1 MGNIVETIKRFLQNK
16 NTVTILAVLAGV
28 IVLWYFYNR
37 RVDEAITTI
46 KIPYAIAAI
55 DTTNKIDADN
65 IGFKEI
71 TQVTT
76 KDSDII
82 TNSAELDGKYIC
94 KGTSVPKDGFF
105 YRSQICEKKDIP
117 GSVAEDLEPGY
128 ALYNLAVNARST
140 YGNSIEE
147 GQYIDIYVSAETDEG
162 SIIYAPLI
170 ESIRVKA
177 VKDSSN
183 KDVFWD
189 STAGDTAYLIFA
201 VPENVE
207 GQKNIY
213 RLLTMTDLEN
223 EHSISLVPVLRGHSY
238 TESPGSTQVTSE
250 EIEQF
255 IMQNYSWIE

>member
-1 MGNIVETIKRFLQNK
+1 MGNILETIKRFLQNK

-46 KIPYAIAAI
+46 QIPYAMKAI
-55 DTTNKIDADN
+55 DTTGKIENDN
-65 IGFKEI
+65 ISYKEI
-71 TQVTT
+71 TQSTT

-82 TNSAELDGKYIC
+82 TNPSELEGKYVCI
-94 KGTSVPKDGFF
+94 GTSIPANGFF
-105 YRSQICEKKDIP
+105 YRSQVCDEKDIP

-128 ALYNLAVNARST
+128 ALYTLAVNARST
-140 YGNSIEE
+140 YGNSISE
-147 GQYIDIYVSAETDEG
+147 GQYIDIYVSATTDEG
-162 SIIYAPLI
+162 RIIYAPLI

-177 VKDSSN
+177 VRDSSN

-189 STAGDTAYLIFA
+189 STAGDSAYLIFA

-207 GQKNIY
+207 GKKNIY
-213 RLLTMTDLEN
+213 RLLTLTDLDKR
-223 EHSISLVPVLRGHSY
+223 HSISLVPVLRGHSY
-238 TESPGSTQVTSE
+238 TQNPGSTEVTSE

-255 IMQNYSWIE
+255 ILQNYSWME